1 MVKNVKVNNGSNYY
15 FDTSTNDVVKKFD
28 PNNKNHALVVKM
40 EDGSS
45 LMIEHDKIIKQYG
58 GFYYFDY
65 DEDRYMINDENNDI
79 LIRAGYIVLDNYDNI
94 FIEDKEEGLK
104 IRNDIFDNIRNSIF
118 KELDNNKYSIDNK
131 EKTKIKII
139 FLNGSFKYTVYINTI
154 NNIVNKNQNRKANN
168 LPFYPFNKNMDKYGT
183 LYCSIF
189 CEKQVFDNVDNHLSY
204 KLADEFIS
212 EFINILNADTP
223 SKYHFSPLI
232 IKRRL
237 INSDI
242 EGL

>member
-1 MVKNVKVNNGSNYY
+1 
-15 FDTSTNDVVKKFD
+15 
-28 PNNKNHALVVKM
+28 M

-104 IRNDIFDNIRNSIF
+104 IRNGIFDHIRNSIFNNILGEEDESLKNKNDIFDNIRNSIF